1 MSIKS
6 ILGTVAPFL
15 GAMVGGPFGAAAG
28 KLLGE
33 FLLGD
38 ENASNAD
45 IEKALSSASPETLV
59 KLRKIDSDYKTKMAS
74 LGIDEQKI
82 AAMDRDSAR
91 KRQVSV
97 KDTIPSVL
105 AVMLTLGFFGILFAM
120 MYYPI
125 QAAAKSVI
133 DIMLGSLGTAWISCI
148 TYYFGSSYG
157 SQIKTQLMKDK

>member
-1 MSIKS
+1 MSLKS

-38 ENASNAD
+38 EGASDAD

-59 KLRKIDSDYKTKMAS
+59 KLRKIDADYKTKMAA

-91 KRQVSV
+91 NREISV
-97 KDTIPSVL
+97 RDRIPAIL
-105 AVMLTLGFFGILFAM
+105 AITLTAGFFGVLFGM
-120 MYYPI
+120 MYFPI
-125 QAAAKSVI
+125 QQDSKSVI
-133 DIMLGSLGTAWISCI
+133 DIMLGSLGTAWISSI

-157 SQIKTQLMKDK
+157 SQIKTQLMKVK